1 MAKNLKIIL
10 TAIAI
15 TAIASLFG
23 ASSYLSMSTPA
34 LAQQTVPEGPQGDG
48 DGETNDDNVGTT
60 QPTKQEGP
68 QGDGDGETNDDFG
81 TFTSD
86 SWTNQKPVITGTVN
100 VGDATKN
107 FINENKKVSFVE
119 AATSAEKQV
128 QNGSVVE
135 GELDVKQGYLV
146 YSFRVLDT
154 QSDIS
159 YKIIID
165 AGDGKVL
172 YKSEGMSPK
181 SHGMHEFGDN
191 EK

>member
-1 MAKNLKIIL
+1 MTKNSKTIL
-10 TAIAI
+10 IAIAI

-23 ASSYLSMSTPA
+23 ATSYLSMSTPA
-34 LAQQTVPEGPQGDG
+34 LAQQTVPEGPNGDG
-48 DGETNDDNVGTT
+48 DGETNDDGSS
-60 QPTKQEGP
+60 
-68 QGDGDGETNDDFG
+68 
-81 TFTSD
+81 TSD
-86 SWTNQKPVITGTVN
+86 SSTNQRPVITGSVN
-100 VGDATKN
+100 VGDTTKN
-107 FINENKKVSFVE
+107 YINENKKVSFVE

-135 GELDVKQGYLV
+135 GDLDVKQGYLV
-146 YSFRVLDT
+146 YTFSVIDT

-165 AGDGKVL
+165 AGDSKIL
-172 YKSEGMSPK
+172 YKSEGMSSE